1 MNELLGQA
9 GGGQT
14 QAPGPPA
21 PPGNA
26 LAGGAA
32 SGAQSPAQLLAPII
46 QANTDPTTG
55 ELNYNKAFVALA
67 SAPGTA
73 PLAPGFLRKASEGG
87 ATVPGVAL
95 AELEKEYSRQ
105 GLIAGTVKPLLD
117 LGANITQGDLIRA
130 IASPEFTRAVPDAL
144 TRAQILASAPKGGAQ
159 LAQWVTQRAVQSEGA
174 VKSMEQVM
182 GEIQQG
188 HVEHLQ
194 AQQQAAQQPEPQVEA
209 PPEAAVPPLPSIAT
223 GSVLPESTDSVG
235 ALLKSPGWVG
245 DVARKF
251 AEKHPQAFQ
260 GSQSAKKTQVL
271 VDQIAALRRMEESA
285 KASVPSNALSGGFDK
300 WWDGRL
306 ASQGLT

>member
-1 MNELLGQA
+1 MNELLGQG
-9 GGGQT
+9 GGGQAP
-14 QAPGPPA
+14 APGPPV

-26 LAGGAA
+26 LAGSTPAPGP
-32 SGAQSPAQLLAPII
+32 QSPAQLLAPII

-55 ELNYNKAFVALA
+55 ELNYNRAFVALA
-67 SAPGTA
+67 SSPGTA

-130 IASPEFTRAVPDAL
+130 IASPEFTRAVPDSRM
-144 TRAQILASAPKGGAQ
+144 RAQILASAPKGGVQ

-188 HVEHLQ
+188 HVAELQ
-194 AQQQAAQQPEPQVEA
+194 AQQQAGQQPEA
-209 PPEAAVPPLPSIAT
+209 PPEGPAAAPPLPSIAT
-223 GSVLPESTDSVG
+223 GAVLPESSDSVG

-271 VDQIAALRRMEESA
+271 VDQIAALKRMEESA
-285 KASVPSNALSGGFDK
+285 KASVPGNALSGGFDK